1 MFLSIPDF
9 LNDQE
14 IQQLRTLTARAQF
27 VDGSATT
34 GGMPDQH
41 KHNLQ
46 YIPQG
51 EELRAVTQLIQNG
64 VGRSRAAQDGAL
76 IKRMMPPM
84 ISKYTEGMEYKS
96 HLDTPFMQC
105 NGPLRVDLSMTL
117 FLSDPETYDGG
128 ALVLET
134 EFGEHEVKLPAGGAV
149 IYSTRLYHHVTP
161 VMRGERI
168 AVVTWM
174 QSHIGD
180 PAKRK
185 VIGELWR
192 AYDDMVDV
200 KGETSDEA
208 RRLMSA
214 VLELT
219 RMWAES

>member
-1 MFLSIPDF
+1 MFLLIDDF
-9 LNDQE
+9 LIE
-14 IQQLRTLTARAQF
+14 KELQQLRAMTARAQF
-27 VDGSATT
+27 TDGGTTT

-41 KHNLQ
+41 KRNLQ
-46 YIPQG
+46 YVPQG
-51 EELRAVTQLIQNG
+51 EDLRTVTLLVENG
-64 VGRSRAAQDGAL
+64 VGRSPAVQDGAL
-76 IKRMMPPM
+76 IKRIMPPM

-96 HLDTPFMQC
+96 HLDTPFMEYE
-105 NGPLRVDLSMTL
+105 GPLRADLSMTL

-128 ALVLET
+128 ELVLET
-134 EFGEHEVKLPAGGAV
+134 EFGNYEVKQPAGGAV

-161 VMRGERI
+161 VTRGERV

-185 VIGELWR
+185 VIGALWR
-192 AYDDMVDV
+192 TYDDIVDI
-200 KGETSDEA
+200 KGESSDEA
-208 RRLMSA
+208 RRLMHA